1 VVTLLAAEADAP
13 GQEIPLARAER
24 RIAARIWAAA
34 GAEVRL
40 GDDYP
45 LDPDAPVA
53 LAHAA
58 CHGMTATPKGGTRG
72 AHLLLRSAVSERTLL
87 AGKPAGAWL
96 MGACVGGQVHDDAL
110 DGNPTGIV
118 AGALAAGS
126 ETVVAALPP
135 LPDREAF
142 FFGVLVTLQLAH
154 PPLGVAAP
162 VRDGPADESEGPIDL
177 VTAAALAA
185 AIVGGARE
193 VTEVERIL
201 PWRSLAALGGKD
213 AIARRLAWLD
223 AGLRWTLAGE
233 LAETQ
238 GAALAAAMTSGRD
251 DGSAAPLP
259 RPQRK
264 WRIIDALTSADP
276 ALALCRA
283 GSGALP
289 KRVTLAL
296 AAALAVPADVA
307 ASEPGSSLADQLTRA
322 LLSLPGAFAVLP
334 DPANPDERNPA
345 AEGAIAHGIVTF
357 HDPGHA
363 SGATKQAERDAGRDR
378 QAACA

>member
-1 VVTLLAAEADAP
+1 
-13 GQEIPLARAER
+13 
-24 RIAARIWAAA
+24 
-34 GAEVRL
+34 
-40 GDDYP
+40 
-45 LDPDAPVA
+45 
-53 LAHAA
+53 
-58 CHGMTATPKGGTRG
+58 
-72 AHLLLRSAVSERTLL
+72 
-87 AGKPAGAWL
+87 
-96 MGACVGGQVHDDAL
+96 
-110 DGNPTGIV
+110 
-118 AGALAAGS
+118 
-126 ETVVAALPP
+126 
-135 LPDREAF
+135 
-142 FFGVLVTLQLAH
+142 
-154 PPLGVAAP
+154 
-162 VRDGPADESEGPIDL
+162 
-177 VTAAALAA
+177 
-185 AIVGGARE
+185 
-193 VTEVERIL
+193 
-201 PWRSLAALGGKD
+201 
-213 AIARRLAWLD
+213 
-223 AGLRWTLAGE
+223 
-233 LAETQ
+233 
-238 GAALAAAMTSGRD
+238 MTSGRD

-363 SGATKQAERDAGRDR
+363 SGATKRAAMGAGCDDEAGDSR
-378 QAACA
+378 AA